1 MRYLMW
7 IPFALTAC
15 AGAQRPAVKAPPAA
29 QQPSTPLDPAVR
41 FSVSQQAFVVARAMV
56 ADCLAQERIQGF
68 ATRAGRLP
76 VVKVVPSLLLQ
87 SGSIDP
93 LVLEKLV
100 ESELINSGK
109 VRVLG
114 AASMAQSE
122 EGVTVEVPERSPRAD
137 FVITVAVAALQPT
150 PTDRAVV
157 VTTLELV
164 DLQQNQKVWMKV
176 HRAQD
181 AARVGARPATTL
193 DG

>member
-7 IPFALTAC
+7 IPFVLTAC
-15 AGAQRPAVKAPPAA
+15 AGAQRPAVQAPPAA

-41 FSVSQQAFVVARAMV
+41 FSVSQQAFGVAKALV
-56 ADCLAQERIQGF
+56 ADCLAQERLQGF
-68 ATRAGRLP
+68 ASRAGRLP

-100 ESELINSGK
+100 ESELIGSGK

-114 AASMAQSE
+114 AASLAQGR
-122 EGVTVEVPERSPRAD
+122 EGVSVEVPERSPKPD

-164 DLQQNQKVWMKV
+164 DLQQNQKVWMRV
-176 HRAQD
+176 HRAQEG
-181 AARVGARPATTL
+181 ARIGARPATTL
-193 DG
+193 GS